1 MKICQLRNFVNIKVQ
16 WSLKEIDSL
25 LQKVQ
30 QMIAEKATVEFTMN
44 ERKIE
49 HQYRALQRLEKPSVA
64 SALRINDDFGIFE
77 CRDFLNKR
85 ANQLNET
92 SVPIACNGLLWQ
104 LECDFNCAVNDF
116 ISVKVSGTQCR
127 ALKQDPQSITSI
139 KVVLLHPT

>member
-49 HQYRALQRLEKPSVA
+49 HQYRAL
-64 SALRINDDFGIFE
+64 
-77 CRDFLNKR
+77 
-85 ANQLNET
+85 
-92 SVPIACNGLLWQ
+92 
-104 LECDFNCAVNDF
+104 
-116 ISVKVSGTQCR
+116 
-127 ALKQDPQSITSI
+127 
-139 KVVLLHPT
+139 